1 MIKTTV
7 SYTVN
12 TKKDVRALF
21 GDLEALAQKRV
32 LVGVP
37 QDEDPREKGEGI
49 GNAMLAYI
57 HDNGS
62 PAQGIP
68 ARPFMQPGIKKAKNK
83 INQELKLAAQKFMLG
98 NEEEGTVHLER
109 AGFHAVS
116 SIRKVIE
123 KGIGFTPLKRAT
135 LLGRLR
141 RRKSLHAYFK
151 NKPWRND
158 EKFELLQSFK
168 PLIDTGEMMKSITY
182 VVEGQED
189 RQK

>member
-1 MIKTTV
+1 MIAGES
-7 SYTVN
+7 SYTVK
-12 TKKDVRALF
+12 TKKDMRALLS
-21 GDLEALAQKRV
+21 DLNALAQRRV
-32 LVGVP
+32 LFGVP
-37 QDEDPREKGEGI
+37 EDENSRGENGYKDPI
-49 GNAMLAYI
+49 GNAALAYI

-68 ARPFMQPGIKKAKNK
+68 ARPFMQPGIKKAQNK

-141 RRKSLHAYFK
+141 KRKSLYSQLKGKKEDREEIMA
-151 NKPWRND
+151 
-158 EKFELLQSFK
+158 SFK

-182 VVEGQED
+182 VVEDVGEE
-189 RQK
+189 KK